1 MRLTNISEVNNF
13 INLVNECKGDVWLES
28 VEGDKINLKS
38 KLSQY
43 IAISALISI
52 EGDHLDL
59 YCSLPED
66 EAKFVKFFYEYP
78 STL

>member
-1 MRLTNISEVNNF
+1 MRLTNISEVNSF
-13 INLVNECKGDVWLES
+13 IKIINECKGDVWLES

-38 KLSQY
+38 KISQY

-52 EGDHLDL
+52 EGDKLDL
-59 YCSLPED
+59 YCSLHED
-66 EAKFVKFFYEYP
+66 EAKFIKFFEEHP

>member
-1 MRLTNISEVNNF
+1 MRLTNISEVDTF
-13 INLVNECKGDVWLES
+13 IKLINECKGDVWLES

-66 EAKFVKFFYEYP
+66 EMRFIAFFRENP
-78 STL
+78 NTL

>member
-1 MRLTNISEVNNF
+1 MRLTNISEVNTF
-13 INLVNECKGDVWLES
+13 IKLINECKGDVWLES
-28 VEGDKINLKS
+28 AEGDKINLKY

-43 IAISALISI
+43 VAMSALLSI

-66 EAKFVKFFYEYP
+66 ESRFVMFFHEHP
-78 STL
+78 DTL

>member
-1 MRLTNISEVNNF
+1 MRLTNISEVNTF
-13 INLVNECKGDVWLES
+13 IKIINECKGDVWLES

-43 IAISALISI
+43 IAISALLSI
-52 EGDHLDL
+52 EGDKLDL

-66 EAKFVKFFYEYP
+66 EVKFIRFFEEYP
-78 STL
+78 SAL

>member
-1 MRLTNISEVNNF
+1 MRLTNINEVNKF

-28 VEGDKINLKS
+28 VDGDKINLKS

-43 IAISALISI
+43 VAISALLSI

-59 YCSLPED
+59 YCSLLED
-66 EAKFVKFFYEYP
+66 EAKFIMFFHEHP
-78 STL
+78 DTL

>member
-1 MRLTNISEVNNF
+1 MRLTNINEVNKF
-13 INLVNECKGDVWLES
+13 INLINECKGDVWLES

-52 EGDHLDL
+52 EGDHLNL
-59 YCSLPED
+59 YCSLHED
-66 EAKFVKFFYEYP
+66 EVKFIKFFNENP

>member
-1 MRLTNISEVNNF
+1 MRLTNISEVNIF

-28 VEGDKINLKS
+28 VDGDKINLKS

-43 IAISALISI
+43 IAISALINI
-52 EGDHLDL
+52 EGDNLNL

-66 EAKFVKFFYEYP
+66 EMKFLKFFEEHP

>member
-1 MRLTNISEVNNF
+1 MRLTNINEVNKF

-28 VEGDKINLKS
+28 VDGDKINLKS

-43 IAISALISI
+43 VAISALLSI

-59 YCSLPED
+59 YCSSPED
-66 EAKFVKFFYEYP
+66 EMKFIGFFREHP
-78 STL
+78 DTL

>member
-1 MRLTNISEVNNF
+1 MRLTNISEVNTF
-13 INLVNECKGDVWLES
+13 IKLINECKGDVWLES
-28 VEGDKINLKS
+28 AEGDKINLKS

-43 IAISALISI
+43 VAISALLSI

-66 EAKFVKFFYEYP
+66 ESRFIMFFHEHP
-78 STL
+78 DTL

>member
-1 MRLTNISEVNNF
+1 MRLTNISEVNIF
-13 INLVNECKGDVWLES
+13 INLVKKCKGDVWLES
-28 VEGDKINLKS
+28 ADGDKINLKS

-43 IAISALISI
+43 IAIGALISI
-52 EGDHLDL
+52 EGDNLNL

-66 EAKFVKFFYEYP
+66 EMKFLKFFEEHP

>member
-1 MRLTNISEVNNF
+1 MRLTNISEVNKF
-13 INLVNECKGDVWLES
+13 IKLVNECKGAVWLES
-28 VEGDKINLKS
+28 AEGDKINLKS

-52 EGDHLDL
+52 EGDNLNL

-66 EAKFVKFFYEYP
+66 EVKFIAFFEEHP

>member
-1 MRLTNISEVNNF
+1 MRLTNISEVNTF
-13 INLVNECKGDVWLES
+13 IKLINECKGDVWLES
-28 VEGDKINLKS
+28 AEGDKINLKS

-43 IAISALISI
+43 VAISALLSI

-66 EAKFVKFFYEYP
+66 EAKFIMFFHEHP

>member
-1 MRLTNISEVNNF
+1 MRLTNISEVNKF

-28 VEGDKINLKS
+28 VDGDKINLKS

-43 IAISALISI
+43 VAISALLSI
-52 EGDHLDL
+52 EGDKLDL

-66 EAKFVKFFYEYP
+66 EMKFISFFEEHP
-78 STL
+78 DTL

>member
-1 MRLTNISEVNNF
+1 MRLTNISEVNDF
-13 INLVNECKGDVWLES
+13 IKIINECKGDVWLES

-38 KLSQY
+38 KISQY

-52 EGDHLDL
+52 EGDKLDL

-66 EAKFVKFFYEYP
+66 EAKFLKFFMEHP
-78 STL
+78 SAV